1 MGWCLLNTGSAWYGG
16 WEGGEAAN
24 HRYHCIVLKQ
34 KWKFVEG
41 NLGLGLVFAKDR
53 VCLIWWRGGG
63 GGPLTSGVTVFCSSI
78 TTFFRLSIRLAT
90 MVFWVSQVLQFPFW
104 IPIYLCD
111 IWREFSSSDFQPA
124 QRLRQLKRQGRL
136 EQWFLGYLK
145 SCFRRQSTVGNLHFF
160 HTLFYIRIYV
170 TESLW
175 TFLTNNR

>member
-1 MGWCLLNTGSAWYGG
+1 MKICRGKLRTWFGVCKG
-16 WEGGEAAN
+16 
-24 HRYHCIVLKQ
+24 VLDM
-34 KWKFVEG
+34 V
-41 NLGLGLVFAKDR
+41 
-53 VCLIWWRGGG
+53 GGG
-63 GGPLTSGVTVFCSSI
+63 GGRSTYPPPPPPPPPPGPLTSGVTVFCSSI

-90 MVFWVSQVLQFPFW
+90 MVFWVSKVLQFPFW

-111 IWREFSSSDFQPA
+111 IWCEFFSSDFQPA

-160 HTLFYIRIYV
+160 HSLFYIRIYV

>member
-1 MGWCLLNTGSAWYGG
+1 MKICRGKLRTWFGVCKGQSVLDMV
-16 WEGGEAAN
+16 GE
-24 HRYHCIVLKQ
+24 
-34 KWKFVEG
+34 
-41 NLGLGLVFAKDR
+41 
-53 VCLIWWRGGG
+53 G
-63 GGPLTSGVTVFCSSI
+63 GGPLTSGTTVLCSSI

-90 MVFWVSQVLQFPFW
+90 MIFWVSQVLQFPFW
-104 IPIYLCD
+104 IPICLCD

-160 HTLFYIRIYV
+160 HTPYFVFVSV

-175 TFLTNNR
+175 TFLTNNRWFLAYWI